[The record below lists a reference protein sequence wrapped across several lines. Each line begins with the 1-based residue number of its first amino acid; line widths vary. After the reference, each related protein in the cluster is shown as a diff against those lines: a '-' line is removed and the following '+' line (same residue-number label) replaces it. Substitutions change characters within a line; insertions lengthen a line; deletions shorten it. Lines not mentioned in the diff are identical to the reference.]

1 MKYDQLHETGENQQP
16 EFKESFGREMVVYEL
31 TEVTFS
37 NVSLRN
43 IFMVSMTTG

>member
-1 MKYDQLHETGENQQP
+1 MNFDQLHTTGENQQL
-16 EFKESFGREMVVYEL
+16 EFKESFGRGIVVYEL